1 MGEASSHIK
10 KAGGG
15 SFGGTELTFASNQR
29 AIIARLLI
37 SVLTGLGGALQEDQ
51 QPALCKKA
59 LRPSRG
65 AFLCLSVERLRA
77 ITLLIRIGHMIR
89 GSFFLYFKN
98 DPRTWYSLKSGDLIV
113 AQDRE

>member
-1 MGEASSHIK
+1 VEALGEASSHIK

-51 QPALCKKA
+51 QPALVKKHVGFCRHVFCVHH
-59 LRPSRG
+59 LRVIS
-65 AFLCLSVERLRA
+65 C
-77 ITLLIRIGHMIR
+77 
-89 GSFFLYFKN
+89 
-98 DPRTWYSLKSGDLIV
+98 YSWIDFV
-113 AQDRE
+113 